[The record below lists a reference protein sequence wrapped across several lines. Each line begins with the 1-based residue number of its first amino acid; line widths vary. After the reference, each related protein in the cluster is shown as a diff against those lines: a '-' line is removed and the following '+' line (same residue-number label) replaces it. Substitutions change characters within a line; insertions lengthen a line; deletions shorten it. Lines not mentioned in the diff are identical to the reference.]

1 MRTSSS
7 LVLASTLLSAT
18 VPVTANSVPRGVGPE
33 FVKFYESKDTF
44 SCVSHP
50 EIKLSFKQVNDNSCD
65 CPDGSDEP
73 GTSACSILDPLSPI
87 QPFAGSLTGTTNT
100 TNALPG
106 FWCANDGHIGAY
118 VPFMFVNDGHCDY
131 DICCDGSEEYSNVGG
146 VKCENKCAEIGK
158 EYRRVEAER
167 KNALEKAAKRRKT
180 MAKESKELRRRVE
193 AKVNTLKDEVKGLET
208 KKDELEKKLQEVER
222 SEKGKVVKGAGSG
235 GKLGTL
241 VNLAKTRITE
251 LRETLEDVV
260 AQRDEL
266 KSKVQELEGILSRF
280 KDEYNPNFNDEGVKR
295 AVKGWEDYAA
305 NLANEIL
312 PDGLEADIKEVLVED
327 SETSGINWKE
337 FEEEE
342 ASDTDI
348 RRMPPPPCT
357 IRLSNAYQRLVY
369 NFEAYLP
376 ESVREFVHGK
386 LNILRVWLIENGLM
400 ADNTKPGVESR
411 LVTAAREAFNSAN
424 GELLDKK
431 RQLESEEKEL
441 EKDYGADDIFR
452 VLKDKCVST
461 EVGEYEY
468 ELCWMDKTFQK
479 SKKGGGNT
487 NMGNFV
493 RIDREM
499 ADDEER
505 IDGKSLGKGLRMVL
519 RYENGQGCWNGPQR
533 RTDVWLA
540 CSETEELW
548 KVSESEKCVYKMEV
562 GTPAACDELLTPP
575 EPRSKDEL

>member
-1 MRTSSS
+1 MHQSYS
-7 LVLASTLLSAT
+7 LVLVGTFLSAAA
-18 VPVTANSVPRGVGPE
+18 PISAASLPRGVGPE
-33 FVKFYESKDTF
+33 FTKFFESKETF
-44 SCVSHP
+44 SCIGHP
-50 EIKLSFKQVNDNSCD
+50 EIKLGIKQVNDNTCD

-73 GTSACSILDPLSPI
+73 GTAACAYLDPLSPS
-87 QPFAGSLTGTTNT
+87 QPFSGSLTGTTNT

-106 FWCANDGHIGAY
+106 FWCANAGHIGAY

-131 DICCDGSEEYSNVGG
+131 DVCCDGTEEYSGVGG

-158 EYRRVEAER
+158 EYRRVEAAR
-167 KNALEKAAKRRKT
+167 KDAIDKAAKRRKT
-180 MAKESKELRRRVE
+180 MAKESRELRRRVE

-208 KKDELEKKLQEVER
+208 RKDELEQKLHEIER
-222 SEKGKVVKGAGSG
+222 SEKGKVVKGEGSG

-241 VNLAKTRITE
+241 LNLAKTRVTE

-260 AQRDEL
+260 AHRNEL
-266 KSKVQELEGILSRF
+266 QNKVKELEGILSRF
-280 KDEYNPNFNDEGVKR
+280 KEEYNPNFNDEGVKR
-295 AVKGWEDYAA
+295 AVKSWEDYAA
-305 NLANEIL
+305 NLANEAL

-337 FEEEE
+337 FEEDDV
-342 ASDTDI
+342 SDTDI
-348 RRMPPPPCT
+348 
-357 IRLSNAYQRLVY
+357 IY

-376 ESVREFVHGK
+376 EAVREFIHGK
-386 LNILRVWLIENGLM
+386 LLSLRVWMIENGLV
-400 ADNTKPGVESR
+400 ADNNKPNTESR
-411 LVTAAREAFNSAN
+411 LVKAAREAFNSAN
-424 GELLDKK
+424 SDLLDKK
-431 RQLESEEKEL
+431 RQLDSEQKDL
-441 EKDYGADDIFR
+441 EKDYGTDDIFR
-452 VLKDKCVST
+452 VLRDKCVST

-468 ELCWMDKTFQK
+468 ELCWMDKTNQK
-479 SKKGGGNT
+479 SKKGGGHT

-493 RIDREM
+493 RIDKEM

-505 IDGKSLGKGLRMVL
+505 VDGKSLGKGLRMVL

-562 GTPAACDELLTPP
+562 GTPAACDELLEPP
-575 EPRSKDEL
+575 EPKGKDEL